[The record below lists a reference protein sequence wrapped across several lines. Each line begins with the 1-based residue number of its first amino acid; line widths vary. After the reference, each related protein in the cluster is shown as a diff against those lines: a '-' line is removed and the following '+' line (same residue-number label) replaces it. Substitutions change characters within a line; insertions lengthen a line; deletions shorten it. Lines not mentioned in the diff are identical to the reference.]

1 MIKVNVEVNSK
12 SWHKKIQN
20 PKKYFGKKLKKI
32 SKIVKFFNGKNITF
46 TILLTSSLNMKKLNK
61 KFRNQNKS
69 TDVLSFPFL
78 SSSNLKFTKQKKFY
92 IGDVA
97 TSYEIIS
104 SRSKKNNFFLEF
116 DKAWIHGL
124 LHLIGYNHINNKDYF
139 KTEMLDTLI
148 LGLKCCQEDVIIT
161 YSDIIYDHKVIKQIY
176 NFRIAV
182 MSLIRGILCHSSN
195 NVKDKIYH
203 YGNALLYLGRF
214 VANINVKWAERLT
227 ALANVK

>member
-1 MIKVNVEVNSK
+1 MIRVDVEVNSK
-12 SWHKKIQN
+12 SWHKKIKN
-20 PKKYFGKKLKKI
+20 PKKYFRKKLKKI
-32 SKIVKFFNGKNITF
+32 LKIVKFFGKRNITF
-46 TILLTSSLNMKKLNK
+46 SILLTNSLNMKKLNK

-139 KTEMLDTLI
+139 KMNKIEKKI
-148 LGLKCCQEDVIIT
+148 LN
-161 YSDIIYDHKVIKQIY
+161 S
-176 NFRIAV
+176 
-182 MSLIRGILCHSSN
+182 
-195 NVKDKIYH
+195 
-203 YGNALLYLGRF
+203 
-214 VANINVKWAERLT
+214 IN
-227 ALANVK
+227 

>member
-12 SWHKKIQN
+12 SWHKKIKN

-78 SSSNLKFTKQKKFY
+78 SSNNLKFTKQKKFY

-104 SRSKKNNFFLEF
+104 SLSKKNNFFLEF

-139 KTEMLDTLI
+139 KMNKIEKRI
-148 LGLKCCQEDVIIT
+148 LNSI
-161 YSDIIYDHKVIKQIY
+161 H
-176 NFRIAV
+176 
-182 MSLIRGILCHSSN
+182 
-195 NVKDKIYH
+195 
-203 YGNALLYLGRF
+203 
-214 VANINVKWAERLT
+214 
-227 ALANVK
+227 